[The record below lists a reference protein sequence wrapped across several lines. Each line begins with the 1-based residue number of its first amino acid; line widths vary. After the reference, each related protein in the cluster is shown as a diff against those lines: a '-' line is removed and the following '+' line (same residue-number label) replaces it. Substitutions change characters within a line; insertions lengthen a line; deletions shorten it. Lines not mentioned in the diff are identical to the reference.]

1 MPAKSKRSKIIFTII
16 AILIIALLAWW
27 LLKPKEELP
36 SYITAQVERGD
47 IENSVIATGLLEAT
61 KIVSVGAQASGQ
73 LKKMYVELGDEVKQG
88 QLIAQINSVTQE
100 NEIQTAQA
108 SIKNQQAQLA
118 VRQATLAQVQ
128 AEYNRQKNMYA
139 QDATSKAELESALA
153 SYKTAQAEIVALNA
167 QIEQSRLTLATAQ
180 EELGYTRIIAPMD
193 GTVVAI
199 VTEEGQTVN
208 ANQSAPTIV
217 KLAKLDTMTVNAEI
231 SEADVMKV
239 EKGQSV
245 YFTTLG
251 DSEKKYYATLRQIE
265 PAPES
270 ISDDSSSSS
279 SSSSSEAIYYNALFD
294 VPNEDGKLRIDMTAQ
309 VSIIIDQAKNVL
321 TIPSSAL
328 QTKSTNT
335 KGSSSNSN
343 PNSYTSGESNTKERN
358 STKDTN
364 AQRPARLELTDAEQ
378 ALIDQGKATRA
389 MVRVLQADGTAK
401 PTPVLVG
408 LNNRVTAQVLKGLK
422 EGDEVVI
429 SDSADT
435 SNDAAKRNNRG
446 PMRM

>member
-16 AILIIALLAWW
+16 AILFIALMAWW

-180 EELGYTRIIAPMD
+180 EELGYTRIVAPMD

-321 TIPSSAL
+321 TIPSSAIE
-328 QTKSTNT
+328 TKSSGSKT
-335 KGSSSNSN
+335 SSSTNKQSA
-343 PNSYTSGESNTKERN
+343 SSQKDAGSNTA
-358 STKDTN
+358 KDGISSN
-364 AQRPARLELTDAEQ
+364 RPTPLQLTATEQ
-378 ALIDQGKATRA
+378 ALIEQGKATRA

>member
-27 LLKPKEELP
+27 FLKPKEELP

-118 VRQATLAQVQ
+118 VRQATLSQVQ

-321 TIPSSAL
+321 TIPSSAIE
-328 QTKSTNT
+328 TKSSGSKT
-335 KGSSSNSN
+335 SSSTNKQFAS
-343 PNSYTSGESNTKERN
+343 SQKDAGSNTA
-358 STKDTN
+358 KDGISSN
-364 AQRPARLELTDAEQ
+364 RPTPLQLTATEQ
-378 ALIDQGKATRA
+378 ALIEQGKATRA

>member
-27 LLKPKEELP
+27 FLKPKEELP

-153 SYKTAQAEIVALNA
+153 SFKTAQAEIVALNA

-343 PNSYTSGESNTKERN
+343 TNNNTSGQSNTKERN

-364 AQRPARLELTDAEQ
+364 AQRTARLELTDAEQ

-389 MVRVLQADGTAK
+389 MVRVIQADGTAK

>member
-27 LLKPKEELP
+27 FLKPKEELP
-36 SYITAQVERGD
+36 SYITSQVERGD
-47 IENSVIATGLLEAT
+47 IENRVIATGLLEAT

-118 VRQATLAQVQ
+118 VRQATLSQVQ
-128 AEYNRQKNMYA
+128 AEYNRQKNMYV

-321 TIPSSAL
+321 TIPSSAIE
-328 QTKSTNT
+328 TKSSGSKT
-335 KGSSSNSN
+335 SSSTNKQSA
-343 PNSYTSGESNTKERN
+343 SSQKDAGSNTA
-358 STKDTN
+358 KDGISSN
-364 AQRPARLELTDAEQ
+364 RPTPLQLTATEQ
-378 ALIDQGKATRA
+378 ALIEQGKATRA

>member
-1 MPAKSKRSKIIFTII
+1 MPAKSKRSKIIFSII
-16 AILIIALLAWW
+16 AVILIAVAAWW
-27 LLKPKEELP
+27 FLKPKEELP
-36 SYITAQVERGD
+36 SYITSQVERGD

-153 SYKTAQAEIVALNA
+153 SFKTAQAEIVALNA

-321 TIPSSAL
+321 TIPSSAIE
-328 QTKSTNT
+328 TKSSGSKTSSSTNKQSASSQKDAGSNT
-335 KGSSSNSN
+335 AKDGKGSN
-343 PNSYTSGESNTKERN
+343 
-358 STKDTN
+358 
-364 AQRPARLELTDAEQ
+364 RPTPLQLTATEQ
-378 ALIDQGKATRA
+378 ALIEQGKATRA

>member
-27 LLKPKEELP
+27 FLKPKEELP
-36 SYITAQVERGD
+36 SYITSQVERGD

-61 KIVSVGAQASGQ
+61 KIISVGAQASGQ
-73 LKKMYVELGDEVKQG
+73 LKKMYVDLGDEVKQG

-153 SYKTAQAEIVALNA
+153 SFKTAQAEIVALNA

-321 TIPSSAL
+321 TIPSSAIE
-328 QTKSTNT
+328 TKSSGSKT
-335 KGSSSNSN
+335 SSSTNKQSA
-343 PNSYTSGESNTKERN
+343 SSQKDAGSNTA
-358 STKDTN
+358 KDGISSN
-364 AQRPARLELTDAEQ
+364 RPTPLQLTATEQ
-378 ALIDQGKATRA
+378 ALIEQGKATRA

>member
-27 LLKPKEELP
+27 FLKPKEELP
-36 SYITAQVERGD
+36 SYITSQVERGD

-321 TIPSSAL
+321 TIPSSAIE
-328 QTKSTNT
+328 TKSSGSKTSSSTNKQSASSQKDAGSNT
-335 KGSSSNSN
+335 AKDGKGSN
-343 PNSYTSGESNTKERN
+343 
-358 STKDTN
+358 
-364 AQRPARLELTDAEQ
+364 RPTPLQLTATEQ
-378 ALIDQGKATRA
+378 ALIEQGKATRA